1 MSLRRG
7 VSRRDVA
14 LALVTVGSALA
25 VAGTA
30 HALAN
35 LRGLRRPSPT
45 PPATS
50 VPISLL
56 LPMRDEEPRARA
68 CLVAAL
74 TQVGVPHLEV
84 IVLDDGST
92 DDTARVVR
100 DVMAEH
106 PEVDTRLLVSPDAPL
121 PHGWLGKPWA
131 SERLA
136 AESCGDVLVFVDAD
150 VVLAPHAV
158 AAAVALLRD
167 MGADLIS
174 PYPRQLANGPL
185 PRLVQPLLQWSWLTT
200 VPLRASETSAR
211 PSLSVAN
218 GQFLVVD
225 AAAYR
230 RAGGFA
236 AVRSEVLD
244 DVALLRAV
252 KRSGGR
258 GTVVDGTHLAT
269 CRMYDTGPELVAGYT
284 KSLWSALGSPAG
296 SAAAVGALAL
306 AYVIPPLAA
315 LVAPSRP
322 ARLIGLAGYA
332 AAVGGRVAVARAT
345 GQRVLPDALA
355 HPASVVA
362 LASLTAMSWV
372 RLRRGELTWK
382 GRGVTV
388 PPPTHPGGH

>member
-1 MSLRRG
+1 MRLPHPHGRT
-7 VSRRDVA
+7 DVA
-14 LALVTVGSALA
+14 TAVVAVGSALA
-25 VAGTA
+25 AAGTA
-30 HALAN
+30 HTLVN
-35 LRGLRRPSPT
+35 LRGMRRPSPT
-45 PPATS
+45 PPPAS
-50 VPISLL
+50 GRVSLL

-74 TQVGVPHLEV
+74 TQVRVPELEV
-84 IVLDDGST
+84 VVLDDGST

-100 DVMAEH
+100 GAMAEH
-106 PEVDTRLLVSPDAPL
+106 PEVEARLVTSPDVPL
-121 PHGWLGKPWA
+121 PDGWLGKPWA

-136 AESCGDVLVFVDAD
+136 AESRGDVLVFVDAD

-158 AAAVALLRD
+158 AAAVAMMRD

-174 PYPRQLANGPL
+174 PYPRQLADGAL

-200 VPLRASETSAR
+200 VPLRASENSSR

-284 KSLWSALGSPAG
+284 KSLWSAFGSPAG

-332 AAVGGRVAVARAT
+332 AAVGGRVVVARST

-355 HPASVVA
+355 HPASVAA
-362 LASLTAMSWV
+362 LAGLTAMSWV

-388 PPPTHPGGH
+388 PPPTRPGGH